1 MAITQKIQNRLSET
15 VAALRDSKTL
25 SLSDKDDYI
34 EILSEAA
41 EGTNGLTVEEKT
53 QANSVNIF
61 NLCYLFLR
69 DKVEGRPTGFWPC
82 LFRLIE
88 RCRWQITIIVLGAF
102 ALLAYRPQIAAIL
115 DHFAPK

>member
-1 MAITQKIQNRLSET
+1 MAITQKIQNRLTEV
-15 VAALRDSKTL
+15 VAAIRDSKTL
-25 SLSDKDDYI
+25 SLSDKDDFI

-41 EGTNGLTVEEKT
+41 NGTNGLKSEEKL

-69 DKVEGRPTGFWPC
+69 DKLEGRPTGFWPY

-88 RCRWQITIIVLGAF
+88 RCRWQITLIVLGAF

-115 DHFAPK
+115 EHYVPH